1 MDFYT
6 LTYLQEQNNVAQFVQ
21 YGIVVIIFLVLIV
34 ATILYIK
41 DKFQTKYRDLSIIM
55 ALILLFMAGINFTE
69 YQNGRD
75 TRVQAAE
82 ATTFLKSISEEY
94 HVKKDQVAINARG
107 LSDGIIVKINKKFYK
122 VNLSSDQTN
131 YVLVRTHLINQK
143 VKIHYLPIIIK
154 FVLGLLVF
162 ILQINPTGKG
172 NLAPSTALDA
182 VQNYVLGGIIG
193 GVIYN
198 ENITILQ
205 FVMVL
210 IVWTI
215 IVLTLKFFKDHNRFI
230 RNIIDGQP
238 VTLIKNGKIRVEECL
253 KHGISANDLMFK
265 LRNKGIYEVAKVK
278 SGILEQNGQL
288 TVIEFSDKDHVR
300 YPLISDGQLN
310 VDVLELINQD
320 EEWLIGK
327 LNKIGYKDLSEIY
340 IAEYVNGDLRI
351 VSYPK

>member
-1 MDFYT
+1 MDY
-6 LTYLQEQNNVAQFVQ
+6 
-21 YGIVVIIFLVLIV
+21 
-34 ATILYIK
+34 
-41 DKFQTKYRDLSIIM
+41 
-55 ALILLFMAGINFTE
+55 
-69 YQNGRD
+69 
-75 TRVQAAE
+75 
-82 ATTFLKSISEEY
+82 
-94 HVKKDQVAINARG
+94 
-107 LSDGIIVKINKKFYK
+107 
-122 VNLSSDQTN
+122 
-131 YVLVRTHLINQK
+131 
-143 VKIHYLPIIIK
+143 YLPIIIK

-162 ILQINPTGKG
+162 ILQINLTGKG

-310 VDVLELINQD
+310 
-320 EEWLIGK
+320 GK
-327 LNKIGYKDLSEIY
+327 HT
-340 IAEYVNGDLRI
+340 I
-351 VSYPK
+351 V

>member
-1 MDFYT
+1 MDY
-6 LTYLQEQNNVAQFVQ
+6 
-21 YGIVVIIFLVLIV
+21 
-34 ATILYIK
+34 
-41 DKFQTKYRDLSIIM
+41 
-55 ALILLFMAGINFTE
+55 
-69 YQNGRD
+69 
-75 TRVQAAE
+75 
-82 ATTFLKSISEEY
+82 
-94 HVKKDQVAINARG
+94 
-107 LSDGIIVKINKKFYK
+107 
-122 VNLSSDQTN
+122 
-131 YVLVRTHLINQK
+131 
-143 VKIHYLPIIIK
+143 YLPIIIK

-162 ILQINPTGKG
+162 ILQINLTGKG

-340 IAEYVNGDLRI
+340 IAEHVNGDLRI

>member
-1 MDFYT
+1 MDY
-6 LTYLQEQNNVAQFVQ
+6 
-21 YGIVVIIFLVLIV
+21 
-34 ATILYIK
+34 
-41 DKFQTKYRDLSIIM
+41 
-55 ALILLFMAGINFTE
+55 
-69 YQNGRD
+69 
-75 TRVQAAE
+75 
-82 ATTFLKSISEEY
+82 
-94 HVKKDQVAINARG
+94 
-107 LSDGIIVKINKKFYK
+107 
-122 VNLSSDQTN
+122 
-131 YVLVRTHLINQK
+131 
-143 VKIHYLPIIIK
+143 YLPIIIK

-162 ILQINPTGKG
+162 ILQINLTGKG

-327 LNKIGYKDLSEIY
+327 LNKIGYKDLSERY

>member
-1 MDFYT
+1 MDY
-6 LTYLQEQNNVAQFVQ
+6 
-21 YGIVVIIFLVLIV
+21 
-34 ATILYIK
+34 
-41 DKFQTKYRDLSIIM
+41 
-55 ALILLFMAGINFTE
+55 
-69 YQNGRD
+69 
-75 TRVQAAE
+75 
-82 ATTFLKSISEEY
+82 
-94 HVKKDQVAINARG
+94 
-107 LSDGIIVKINKKFYK
+107 
-122 VNLSSDQTN
+122 
-131 YVLVRTHLINQK
+131 
-143 VKIHYLPIIIK
+143 YLPIIIK

-162 ILQINPTGKG
+162 ILQINLTGKG

-210 IVWTI
+210 IIWTI

-327 LNKIGYKDLSEIY
+327 LNKIGYKDSSEIY

>member
-1 MDFYT
+1 MD
-6 LTYLQEQNNVAQFVQ
+6 
-21 YGIVVIIFLVLIV
+21 
-34 ATILYIK
+34 
-41 DKFQTKYRDLSIIM
+41 D
-55 ALILLFMAGINFTE
+55 
-69 YQNGRD
+69 
-75 TRVQAAE
+75 
-82 ATTFLKSISEEY
+82 
-94 HVKKDQVAINARG
+94 
-107 LSDGIIVKINKKFYK
+107 
-122 VNLSSDQTN
+122 
-131 YVLVRTHLINQK
+131 
-143 VKIHYLPIIIK
+143 YLPIIIK

-162 ILQINPTGKG
+162 ILQINLTGKG

-182 VQNYVLGGIIG
+182 VQNYALGGIIG

-210 IVWTI
+210 IIWTI

-340 IAEYVNGDLRI
+340 IAEYVNDDLRI

>member
-1 MDFYT
+1 MDY
-6 LTYLQEQNNVAQFVQ
+6 
-21 YGIVVIIFLVLIV
+21 
-34 ATILYIK
+34 
-41 DKFQTKYRDLSIIM
+41 
-55 ALILLFMAGINFTE
+55 
-69 YQNGRD
+69 
-75 TRVQAAE
+75 
-82 ATTFLKSISEEY
+82 
-94 HVKKDQVAINARG
+94 
-107 LSDGIIVKINKKFYK
+107 
-122 VNLSSDQTN
+122 
-131 YVLVRTHLINQK
+131 
-143 VKIHYLPIIIK
+143 YLPIIIK

-162 ILQINPTGKG
+162 ILQINLTGKG

-210 IVWTI
+210 IIWTI
-215 IVLTLKFFKDHNRFI
+215 IVLTLRFFKDHNRFI

-320 EEWLIGK
+320 EEWLI
-327 LNKIGYKDLSEIY
+327 
-340 IAEYVNGDLRI
+340 
-351 VSYPK
+351 YPQEGAPLKCLFLEPALPDAQDGGERALYHQERGRHREGGMPCHLENEDCCDDQKGA

>member
-1 MDFYT
+1 MDY
-6 LTYLQEQNNVAQFVQ
+6 
-21 YGIVVIIFLVLIV
+21 
-34 ATILYIK
+34 
-41 DKFQTKYRDLSIIM
+41 
-55 ALILLFMAGINFTE
+55 
-69 YQNGRD
+69 
-75 TRVQAAE
+75 
-82 ATTFLKSISEEY
+82 
-94 HVKKDQVAINARG
+94 
-107 LSDGIIVKINKKFYK
+107 
-122 VNLSSDQTN
+122 
-131 YVLVRTHLINQK
+131 
-143 VKIHYLPIIIK
+143 YLPIIIK

-162 ILQINPTGKG
+162 ILQINLTGKG

-182 VQNYVLGGIIG
+182 VQNYALGGIIG

-327 LNKIGYKDLSEIY
+327 LNKIGYKDLGEIY
-340 IAEYVNGDLRI
+340 IAEYINGDLRI

>member
-1 MDFYT
+1 MDY
-6 LTYLQEQNNVAQFVQ
+6 
-21 YGIVVIIFLVLIV
+21 
-34 ATILYIK
+34 
-41 DKFQTKYRDLSIIM
+41 
-55 ALILLFMAGINFTE
+55 
-69 YQNGRD
+69 
-75 TRVQAAE
+75 
-82 ATTFLKSISEEY
+82 
-94 HVKKDQVAINARG
+94 
-107 LSDGIIVKINKKFYK
+107 
-122 VNLSSDQTN
+122 
-131 YVLVRTHLINQK
+131 
-143 VKIHYLPIIIK
+143 YLPIIIK

-162 ILQINPTGKG
+162 ILQINLTGKG

-182 VQNYVLGGIIG
+182 VQNYALGGIIG

-210 IVWTI
+210 IIWTI

-238 VTLIKNGKIRVEECL
+238 VTLIKNCKIRVEECL
-253 KHGISANDLMFK
+253 KHGILANDLMFK

-288 TVIEFSDKDHVR
+288 TVIEFSDKDHIR

-327 LNKIGYKDLSEIY
+327 LNKIGYKDF
-340 IAEYVNGDLRI
+340 
-351 VSYPK
+351 K

>member
-1 MDFYT
+1 MDY
-6 LTYLQEQNNVAQFVQ
+6 
-21 YGIVVIIFLVLIV
+21 
-34 ATILYIK
+34 
-41 DKFQTKYRDLSIIM
+41 
-55 ALILLFMAGINFTE
+55 
-69 YQNGRD
+69 
-75 TRVQAAE
+75 
-82 ATTFLKSISEEY
+82 
-94 HVKKDQVAINARG
+94 
-107 LSDGIIVKINKKFYK
+107 
-122 VNLSSDQTN
+122 
-131 YVLVRTHLINQK
+131 
-143 VKIHYLPIIIK
+143 YLPIIIK

-162 ILQINPTGKG
+162 ILQINLTGKG

-327 LNKIGYKDLSEIY
+327 LNKIGYKDLSEY
-340 IAEYVNGDLRI
+340 T
-351 VSYPK
+351 

>member
-1 MDFYT
+1 MDY
-6 LTYLQEQNNVAQFVQ
+6 
-21 YGIVVIIFLVLIV
+21 
-34 ATILYIK
+34 
-41 DKFQTKYRDLSIIM
+41 
-55 ALILLFMAGINFTE
+55 
-69 YQNGRD
+69 
-75 TRVQAAE
+75 
-82 ATTFLKSISEEY
+82 
-94 HVKKDQVAINARG
+94 
-107 LSDGIIVKINKKFYK
+107 
-122 VNLSSDQTN
+122 
-131 YVLVRTHLINQK
+131 
-143 VKIHYLPIIIK
+143 YLPIIIK

-162 ILQINPTGKG
+162 ILQINLTGKG

-340 IAEYVNGDLRI
+340 IADMWFFVKKD
-351 VSYPK
+351 

>member
-1 MDFYT
+1 MDY
-6 LTYLQEQNNVAQFVQ
+6 
-21 YGIVVIIFLVLIV
+21 
-34 ATILYIK
+34 
-41 DKFQTKYRDLSIIM
+41 
-55 ALILLFMAGINFTE
+55 
-69 YQNGRD
+69 
-75 TRVQAAE
+75 
-82 ATTFLKSISEEY
+82 
-94 HVKKDQVAINARG
+94 
-107 LSDGIIVKINKKFYK
+107 
-122 VNLSSDQTN
+122 
-131 YVLVRTHLINQK
+131 
-143 VKIHYLPIIIK
+143 YLPIIIK

-162 ILQINPTGKG
+162 ILQINLTGKG

-340 IAEYVNGDLRI
+340 IAEYVNDDLRI

>member
-1 MDFYT
+1 MDY
-6 LTYLQEQNNVAQFVQ
+6 
-21 YGIVVIIFLVLIV
+21 
-34 ATILYIK
+34 
-41 DKFQTKYRDLSIIM
+41 
-55 ALILLFMAGINFTE
+55 
-69 YQNGRD
+69 
-75 TRVQAAE
+75 
-82 ATTFLKSISEEY
+82 
-94 HVKKDQVAINARG
+94 
-107 LSDGIIVKINKKFYK
+107 
-122 VNLSSDQTN
+122 
-131 YVLVRTHLINQK
+131 
-143 VKIHYLPIIIK
+143 YLPIIIK

-162 ILQINPTGKG
+162 ILQINLTGKG

-182 VQNYVLGGIIG
+182 VQNYALGGIIG

-327 LNKIGYKDLSEIY
+327 LNKIGYKDLSEY
-340 IAEYVNGDLRI
+340 T
-351 VSYPK
+351 

>member
-1 MDFYT
+1 MDY
-6 LTYLQEQNNVAQFVQ
+6 
-21 YGIVVIIFLVLIV
+21 
-34 ATILYIK
+34 
-41 DKFQTKYRDLSIIM
+41 
-55 ALILLFMAGINFTE
+55 
-69 YQNGRD
+69 
-75 TRVQAAE
+75 
-82 ATTFLKSISEEY
+82 
-94 HVKKDQVAINARG
+94 
-107 LSDGIIVKINKKFYK
+107 
-122 VNLSSDQTN
+122 
-131 YVLVRTHLINQK
+131 
-143 VKIHYLPIIIK
+143 YLPIIIK

-162 ILQINPTGKG
+162 ILQINLTGKG

-238 VTLIKNGKIRVEECL
+238 VTLIKNGKIRVEE
-253 KHGISANDLMFK
+253 
-265 LRNKGIYEVAKVK
+265 
-278 SGILEQNGQL
+278 
-288 TVIEFSDKDHVR
+288 
-300 YPLISDGQLN
+300 
-310 VDVLELINQD
+310 
-320 EEWLIGK
+320 WLIGK